1 MISNQGDEPSPI
13 NCDYYDVTSHIP
25 TSNCNHSMFHLNLAS
40 LGRHKEE
47 LTTVL
52 SCLEFEFDVIAIT
65 ESKIKSGIEPIYD
78 LSLPGYKYYQTP
90 TESDKGGVIVY
101 VKENIDIKQ
110 RKDLEK
116 KCINQWSL
124 SQFSWK

>member
-1 MISNQGDEPSPI
+1 
-13 NCDYYDVTSHIP
+13 
-25 TSNCNHSMFHLNLAS
+25 MFHLNLAS